1 MSGNTC
7 SEQQVGHEAAFGGQG
22 PRRFKGVIHA
32 TNKRTSGSAQARKD
46 SGTKAFTLTEATTSV
61 KTAAPAMRAGMGKV
75 RLAERSSE
83 QQNSCS
89 SSRSPS

>member
-1 MSGNTC
+1 MKSAKSTVKCAG
-7 SEQQVGHEAAFGGQG
+7 VKAA
-22 PRRFKGVIHA
+22 A
-32 TNKRTSGSAQARKD
+32 M
-46 SGTKAFTLTEATTSV
+46 EATTSV

-89 SSRSPS
+89 SSQSPS

>member
-1 MSGNTC
+1 MKSAKSTVKCAG
-7 SEQQVGHEAAFGGQG
+7 VKAAAME
-22 PRRFKGVIHA
+22 A
-32 TNKRTSGSAQARKD
+32 TN
-46 SGTKAFTLTEATTSV
+46 SV

-89 SSRSPS
+89 SSQSPS

>member
-1 MSGNTC
+1 MKCPKSAVKRADGK
-7 SEQQVGHEAAFGGQG
+7 AA
-22 PRRFKGVIHA
+22 A
-32 TNKRTSGSAQARKD
+32 M
-46 SGTKAFTLTEATTSV
+46 EATTSV

-89 SSRSPS
+89 SSQSPS